1 MTATDNI
8 VPAVPEAVE
17 AAPARPS
24 LLSALKVRDFRLVW
38 AGESIS
44 ILGDQFYMVA
54 LPWLTLNLTGSAL
67 ALGTVGAVAAIP
79 RALFMIVGGA
89 MTDRFAPRNV
99 MLVSNSLRIF
109 LTALLTL
116 LVLTNSVQL
125 WMLYI
130 LAFAFG
136 TVDAFFFPAQS
147 AIVPQLV
154 SKEQIESGNAIS
166 QITAQLAGFIGPA
179 LAGLIIATLSG
190 AASVEALEQSGKGV
204 DGSALGVAFAFDTL
218 TFIVAAVAL
227 WLIRGGRSAIQKDGE
242 QQDLLSSIREGWQ
255 VVWNDPVLRVMLFIT
270 AAINFLFGGP
280 MGVGIQALA
289 KFRFVEGA
297 FALGVIMSAFGG
309 GALVGAILGG
319 SLPAPKRLGIV
330 AVTLVGVGGAAMGLF
345 GYLYTLLP
353 AVLVAV
359 FMGVTIGYVNVVMFS
374 WMQKRTPAEVM
385 GRVMSIT
392 MLGSVGLQPIASAL
406 AGVIADFNLTLLFV
420 LPAVLMVVVT
430 ILSLMSRPMRELRS
444 A

>member
-1 MTATDNI
+1 
-8 VPAVPEAVE
+8 
-17 AAPARPS
+17 
-24 LLSALKVRDFRLVW
+24 
-38 AGESIS
+38 
-44 ILGDQFYMVA
+44 
-54 LPWLTLNLTGSAL
+54 
-67 ALGTVGAVAAIP
+67 VAAIP
-79 RALFMIVGGA
+79 RAVFMIVGGA
-89 MTDRFAPRNV
+89 ITDRFAPRNV

-154 SKEQIESGNAIS
+154 GKENIESGNAIG
-166 QITAQLAGFIGPA
+166 QITAQLAGFVGPA

-190 AASVEALEQSGKGV
+190 AASVEALEQSGKGA
-204 DGSALGVAFAFDTL
+204 GASALGAAFAFDTL

-227 WLIRGGRSAIQKDGE
+227 WLIKGGRAVVKGE
-242 QQDLLSSIREGWQ
+242 GAQQGLVSSIREGWRI
-255 VVWNDPVLRVMLFIT
+255 VWNDPIMRVMLFIT

-280 MGVGIQALA
+280 MGVGIQALS
-289 KFRFVEGA
+289 KFRFAEGA
-297 FALGVIMSAFGG
+297 LALGVIMSAFGG
-309 GALVGAILGG
+309 GALVGAVLGG
-319 SLPAPKRLGIV
+319 SLPTPKRLGIV
-330 AVTLVGVGGAAMGLF
+330 ALVLIGIGGMAMGLF
-345 GYLYTLLP
+345 GFLYTLLP
-353 AVLVAV
+353 AALVSV
-359 FMGVTIGYVNVVMFS
+359 FIGVTIGYVNVIMFS

-406 AGVIADFNLTLLFV
+406 AGVIADYNLTLLFV
-420 LPAVLMVVVT
+420 LPAALMVVVT
-430 ILSLMSRPMRELRS
+430 ILSLMSRPMRQLTS